1 MFGCKR
7 EISICWRSLLFF
19 VSRQRN
25 IDFRLHAGMIWC
37 ITFGV
42 MKEQTLHKPEWLKVR
57 LPKGRVF
64 NRVQHL
70 VQRQGLVT
78 VCEQALCPNRGEC
91 WSHGTAT
98 FMVCGEVCTRAC
110 GFCATRTAK
119 PGPLDADEPRKVAE
133 AVASMKLEHTVV
145 TMVTRDD
152 LRDGAAGHIAAT
164 IRAIRSASPAT
175 IIEVLVSDF
184 NGNEE
189 ALTQVMDARPHI
201 LNHNV
206 ETVERLTPLVRFRAQ
221 YRRSLHILERAG
233 QMAPGL
239 VVTKSGMMLGLGE
252 SRDEVVRTMD
262 DLLEHGVRVLTMG
275 QYLRPSARHLP
286 VIRYV
291 RPEEF
296 AELREIALTRGFE
309 HVASGPLIRSS
320 HHDANF
326 RPEQKILDALRED
339 LLRRGEI
346 AG

>member
-1 MFGCKR
+1 M
-7 EISICWRSLLFF
+7 SL
-19 VSRQRN
+19 Q
-25 IDFRLHAGMIWC
+25 AEMIWC
-37 ITFGV
+37 ITFGD
-42 MKEQTLHKPEWLKVR
+42 MKELAQHKPEWLKVR

-64 NRVQHL
+64 NRVQQL
-70 VQRQGLVT
+70 VQGQGLVT

-119 PGPLDADEPRKVAE
+119 PGPLDAKEPQKVAE
-133 AVASMKLEHTVV
+133 SVASMKLAHTVV

-152 LRDGAAGHIAAT
+152 LKDGAAGHIAAT
-164 IRAIRSASPAT
+164 IRAIRAASPST

-189 ALTQVMDARPHI
+189 ALEQVMDARPHI
-201 LNHNV
+201 FNHNV

-221 YRRSLHILERAG
+221 YRRSLHVLERAG
-233 QMAPGL
+233 RLAPGM
-239 VVTKSGMMLGLGE
+239 VVTKSGIMLGLGE
-252 SRDEVVRTMD
+252 SRDEVERTMN

-296 AELREIALTRGFE
+296 EELRARALSLGFE

-326 RPEQKILDALRED
+326 RPEKKILDALRAD
-339 LLRRGEI
+339 LERRGELSRGE
-346 AG
+346 ASAH

>member
-1 MFGCKR
+1 
-7 EISICWRSLLFF
+7 
-19 VSRQRN
+19 
-25 IDFRLHAGMIWC
+25 MIWC
-37 ITFGV
+37 ITFGD
-42 MKEQTLHKPEWLKVR
+42 MKEQAEHKPEWLKVR

-64 NRVQHL
+64 NRVQEL
-70 VQRQGLVT
+70 VKGQGLVT

-98 FMVCGEVCTRAC
+98 FMVCGNVCTRAC

-119 PGPLDADEPRKVAE
+119 PEPLDADEPLKVAK
-133 AVASMKLEHTVV
+133 AVASMKLGHAVV

-152 LRDGAAGHIAAT
+152 LKDGAAGHIAETIAA
-164 IRAIRSASPAT
+164 IRALSPTT

-184 NGNEE
+184 NGDES
-189 ALTQVMDARPHI
+189 ALEQVMDARPHI
-201 LNHNV
+201 FNHNV

-221 YRRSLHILERAG
+221 YRRSLHMLERAG
-233 QMAPGL
+233 QMAPGM

-275 QYLRPSARHLP
+275 QYLRPSAQHLP

-291 RPEEF
+291 RPDEF
-296 AELREIALTRGFE
+296 AELRAIALERGFK

-326 RPEQKILDALRED
+326 RPEQGVLDALRAD
-339 LLRRGEI
+339 LLHRGKI